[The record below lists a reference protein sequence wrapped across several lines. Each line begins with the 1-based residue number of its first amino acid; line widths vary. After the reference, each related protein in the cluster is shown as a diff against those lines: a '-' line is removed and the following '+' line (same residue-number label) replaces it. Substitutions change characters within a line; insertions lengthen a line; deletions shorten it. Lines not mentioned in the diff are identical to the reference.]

1 MSAPMF
7 RAQAV
12 RVRVPASIANLG
24 PGFDTFGLAVGLH
37 DDVVAQVTDEP
48 GLTVEVAG
56 EGVDELRTDER
67 HLVVRA
73 MRAAFKD
80 MGGQPRGLAL
90 ICANRIPHGRGLGSS
105 AAAIVA
111 GLVAARWLTVGG
123 EERLPDERL
132 LEMATALEG
141 HADNVAAALLG
152 GFTLAWC
159 DGGSVS
165 AVRLPV
171 APGVVP
177 VALVPVKR
185 LATSKARRLL
195 PEVVPHAD
203 AAFNVA
209 RAGLLVHAL
218 SADPTRLLAAT
229 EDRLH
234 QAQRTAALPKTAALL
249 AKLRADG
256 VAAVVAGSGPA
267 VLALATPAQVDGV
280 QAMTPTGWT
289 SLVLEISDGAT
300 AEGFRHAAN

>member
-12 RVRVPASIANLG
+12 RVRVPATAANLG
-24 PGFDTFGLAVGLH
+24 PGFDSYGLALGLH
-37 DDVVAQVTDEP
+37 DELVAQVTDEP
-48 GLTVEVAG
+48 GLRVELAG
-56 EGVDELRTDER
+56 EGAEELRTDEK

-73 MRAAFKD
+73 MRAAFKE

-90 ICANRIPHGRGLGSS
+90 VCANRIPHGRGLGSS
-105 AAAIVA
+105 AGAIVA

-123 EERLPDERL
+123 DERLTDERL
-132 LEMATALEG
+132 LEMGTGLEG

-152 GFTLAWC
+152 GFTIAWC
-159 DGGSVS
+159 DDGAVS

-177 VALVPVKR
+177 VALIPVRR

-195 PEVVPHAD
+195 PAHVPHAD
-203 AAFNVA
+203 AAYNAA

-218 SADPTRLLAAT
+218 TADPSRLLAAT

-234 QAQRTAALPKTAALL
+234 QSQRAAVLPRTAALL

-256 VAAVVAGSGPA
+256 VAAVISGAGPA
-267 VLALATPAQVDGV
+267 VLALATTAQVDAV
-280 QAMTPTGWT
+280 QAMAPAGWT
-289 SLVLEISDGAT
+289 SLVLSVDDGAT
-300 AEGFRHAAN
+300 AEGFRR